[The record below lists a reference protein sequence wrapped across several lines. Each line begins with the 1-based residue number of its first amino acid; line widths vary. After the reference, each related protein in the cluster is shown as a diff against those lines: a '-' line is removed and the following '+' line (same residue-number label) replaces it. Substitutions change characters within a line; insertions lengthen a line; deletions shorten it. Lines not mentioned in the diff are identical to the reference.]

1 MRALRAYWDLKKNKG
16 EKSERTEGDD
26 GRLSKGAIPILQDR
40 RGARAS
46 EPKLRGQQGCKLCL
60 TGPDGAIPPLLA
72 WSQGPTQSSRSL
84 LPPACFSIPPDD
96 LTMPPSTAR
105 YHRSH
110 GWRGLFS
117 LSQLHT
123 GKLSGIRKR
132 VEEHQEGRGRD
143 QPEQI
148 PSNPAR
154 PLKRGTRTA
163 SSWIPFRLLPG

>member
-1 MRALRAYWDLKKNKG
+1 MLTGISKRTKERSLKELKEMMVDCQKEPFQYCRIG
-16 EKSERTEGDD
+16 KVREPRSQSFMA
-26 GRLSKGAIPILQDR
+26 SKDA
-40 RGARAS
+40 
-46 EPKLRGQQGCKLCL
+46 KFCL

-72 WSQGPTQSSRSL
+72 WSQGPAQSSQSL

-143 QPEQI
+143 QPKHI